1 MDYPDQIKF
10 FEAFQSRKSQRKLPI
25 KPVGSYFKDDVDK
38 LKQCTEDMKLTMMRV
53 EQERAIKSEREQ
65 SEINELVKDF
75 QNYQNS

>member
-1 MDYPDQIKF
+1 
-10 FEAFQSRKSQRKLPI
+10 
-25 KPVGSYFKDDVDK
+25 VDK